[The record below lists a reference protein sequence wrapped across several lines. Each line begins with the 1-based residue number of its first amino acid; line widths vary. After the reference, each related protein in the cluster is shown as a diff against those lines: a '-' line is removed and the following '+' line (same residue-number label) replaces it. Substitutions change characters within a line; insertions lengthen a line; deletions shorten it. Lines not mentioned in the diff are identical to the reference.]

1 MKIKKHL
8 NRWRKWNKKCTNS
21 WIYKLFVL
29 CGIIK
34 SPTMACV
41 LTKEEEEEQKIK
53 EIIEECIEVV
63 KAGGIDE

>member
-8 NRWRKWNKKCTNS
+8 NRWHEWNKKCTNS

-29 CGIIK
+29 YGVIK

-41 LTKEEEEEQKIK
+41 LTKEEEKGIQRAFEEILKIK
-53 EIIEECIEVV
+53 E
-63 KAGGIDE
+63 K